1 MVGEG
6 GFEPPKAKPADL
18 QSVPFGHSGT
28 LPNLTATTIPQ
39 QNPFVKGKNHFFL
52 TIFCIFPKSKKEF
65 SLDGWKETCY
75 TGSVVNTLLWLSW

>member
-39 QNPFVKGKNHFFL
+39 ENGFVKDIFHFFA
-52 TIFCIFPKSKKEF
+52 TIFSLFVPSRPFF
-65 SLDGWKETCY
+65 S
-75 TGSVVNTLLWLSW
+75 